1 MSETLLRR
9 VQETLQTYADRGV
22 FRGFSEVKVGQRKRA
37 FKFVWL
43 TSRQMDFS
51 IDTQRE
57 MLRFEHLLPN
67 VPARSRMYAGLKS
80 FVQGRHDSELPQHRR
95 IDRKRAEAVCR
106 NRGGDV
112 SIFLKVKN
120 RQYEYGVTK
129 IVNLVHELF
138 VHLRDAHPDYLSEN
152 FDVPQE

>member
-1 MSETLLRR
+1 MSEAPLKT
-9 VQETLQTYADRGV
+9 VTETLQAYADRGV
-22 FRGFSEVKVGQRKRA
+22 FRGFSEVKSSQRKRA

-43 TSRQMDFS
+43 ANREMDFS

-67 VPARSRMYAGLKS
+67 VPAKSAMYAGLKS
-80 FVQGRHDSELPQHRR
+80 FVQQRHDSELPQHRR
-95 IDRKRAEAVCR
+95 IDRKRAEAACR

-112 SIFLKVKN
+112 SISLRIKN
-120 RQYEYGVTK
+120 RQYAYGVRK